1 MGFTIA
7 GALAM
12 TGSLLFISSG
22 ACQNSA
28 ADELKGKVREAV
40 LEAKASGRSQ
50 IQILAPL
57 ITPTFVDSLYTV
69 GEQYTVIVG
78 QPLQIVTALTVDG
91 YIRTWYKFRVSE
103 VLTKQPHVPMEPLE
117 EFSSPAV
124 LLPLAADEVLVPCAG
139 GSIVSEGITVVERDP
154 YEFRLRLD
162 RQYVLTV
169 YLEASGAIAARAS
182 TSDGFFELQ
191 ADGSILP
198 MGRKDLPLAKDIYVR
213 TGNSLEF
220 LRRALKEQRR

>member
-1 MGFTIA
+1 
-7 GALAM
+7 M

-28 ADELKGKVREAV
+28 TDEIKGKVREAV
-40 LEAKASGRSQ
+40 LDAKASGRSQ

-78 QPLQIVTALTVDG
+78 QPLQIVTAVAVDG
-91 YIRTWYKFRVSE
+91 YIRTWYKFKVSE
-103 VLTKQPHVPMEPLE
+103 VLRKQPDVPTEPALE
-117 EFSSPAV
+117 EHAPPAA
-124 LLPLAADEVLVPCAG
+124 LLPLGADEVLLSSAG
-139 GSIVSEGITVVERDP
+139 GSIVSEGITVVERSP

-169 YLEASGAIAARAS
+169 YLESSGAIAARAS

-198 MGRKDLPLAKDIYVR
+198 MGRTDLPLAKDIYVR

-220 LRRALKEQRR
+220 LRRAVKEQRR

>member
-7 GALAM
+7 SALAM

-40 LEAKASGRSQ
+40 LEAKASDRSQ

-78 QPLQIVTALTVDG
+78 QPLQIVTALTGRRLHSHLVQIQG
-91 YIRTWYKFRVSE
+91 ERGANEATTCSHGAFRRILVAGRT
-103 VLTKQPHVPMEPLE
+103 P
-117 EFSSPAV
+117 PAR
-124 LLPLAADEVLVPCAG
+124 C
-139 GSIVSEGITVVERDP
+139 
-154 YEFRLRLD
+154 
-162 RQYVLTV
+162 
-169 YLEASGAIAARAS
+169 
-182 TSDGFFELQ
+182 
-191 ADGSILP
+191 
-198 MGRKDLPLAKDIYVR
+198 
-213 TGNSLEF
+213 
-220 LRRALKEQRR
+220 

>member
-22 ACQNSA
+22 AGQNSA

-40 LEAKASGRSQ
+40 LGAKASGRSQ

-91 YIRTWYKFRVSE
+91 YIRTWYKFKVSG
-103 VLTKQPHVPMEPLE
+103 
-117 EFSSPAV
+117 
-124 LLPLAADEVLVPCAG
+124 C
-139 GSIVSEGITVVERDP
+139 
-154 YEFRLRLD
+154 
-162 RQYVLTV
+162 
-169 YLEASGAIAARAS
+169 
-182 TSDGFFELQ
+182 
-191 ADGSILP
+191 
-198 MGRKDLPLAKDIYVR
+198 
-213 TGNSLEF
+213 
-220 LRRALKEQRR
+220 